1 MTSKMISKQGISRSV
16 IMLAKKVIAVTSGKG
31 GVGKTTVSV
40 NLALSLARLGKNV
53 ALIDLDIY
61 GFSVPKFFNITFK
74 PKTFNGKIIPVESHG
89 VKIMSMGFLLN
100 GNDPVVWRGPMLGK
114 MVQHFSEDV
123 LWGDLDYAILDM
135 PPGTGDVALDMHHL
149 IPQSKEI
156 IVTTPHPAAT
166 FVAERAGTMALKANH
181 EILGIVENMAYF
193 TPPGQEEKY
202 FIFGKGGGDLLA
214 DKLCTEVIVRL
225 PIEPPRE
232 NGIVPMLYEEGTILY
247 DYYNQLANHIES
259 MKELKLS

>member
-1 MTSKMISKQGISRSV
+1 MKNSRSV
-16 IMLAKKVIAVTSGKG
+16 FMLANRVIAITSGKG

-40 NLALSLARLGKNV
+40 NLALALARLGKSV

-89 VKIMSMGFLLN
+89 VKIMSMGFLLD
-100 GNDPVVWRGPMLGK
+100 GNAPVVWRGPMLGK
-114 MVQHFSEDV
+114 MVQHFTEDV
-123 LWGDLDYAILDM
+123 LWGELDYAILDM

-149 IPQSKEI
+149 IPQSKEL

-181 EILGIVENMAYF
+181 EILGVVENMAYF
-193 TPPGQEEKY
+193 SPPGRDDKY
-202 FIFGKGGGDLLA
+202 FIFGKGGGELLA
-214 DKLCTEVIVRL
+214 DKLCTEVISRL
-225 PIEPPRE
+225 PIEPPKE
-232 NGIVPMLYEEGTILY
+232 GGIVPSLYEKGTVLY
-247 DYYNQLANHIES
+247 DHYNQLAYQIDLIMNDI
-259 MKELKLS
+259 

>member
-1 MTSKMISKQGISRSV
+1 
-16 IMLAKKVIAVTSGKG
+16 MLANNVIAVTSGKG

-40 NLALSLARLGKNV
+40 NLALALARLGKSV

-89 VKIMSMGFLLN
+89 VKIMSMGFLLA

-114 MVQHFSEDV
+114 MVQHFTEDV
-123 LWGDLDYAILDM
+123 LWGKLDYAILDM
-135 PPGTGDVALDMHHL
+135 PPGTGDVALDMHYF
-149 IPQSKEI
+149 IPQSKEL

-181 EILGIVENMAYF
+181 EILGVIENMAYF
-193 TPPGQEEKY
+193 SPPGQNEKY

-214 DKLCTEVIVRL
+214 DKLCTEVISRL
-225 PIEPPRE
+225 PLEPPGE
-232 NGIVPMLYEEGTILY
+232 DGIIPMLYEEETLLY
-247 DYYNQLANHIES
+247 TCYNELANRIDS
-259 MKELKLS
+259 LMNDA